1 MAMSLS
7 IDLSKLQII
16 SEVKV
21 DICIS
26 LIRQV
31 CVCLNLSLGLTVH
44 VSMASLSQVKGFV
57 IDFIILREGF
67 KLAIKIKGSVYISF

>member
-1 MAMSLS
+1 MRLS
-7 IDLSKLQII
+7 IDLGKLQII

-31 CVCLNLSLGLTVH
+31 CVCLNLSFGLTVH
-44 VSMASLSQVKGFV
+44 VSMASLSQVKGFA
-57 IDFIILREGF
+57 IDFIILRKGF
-67 KLAIKIKGSVYISF
+67 KLAIKIKGSVYISL